1 MTTPQAE
8 KSDRDLILADL
19 RRQRDQ
25 AAAIGDHAE
34 ALILNDRIKDFKEG
48 RTSTAIERV
57 MKRFESGLA
66 RLRAAN
72 PRLDH

>member
-1 MTTPQAE
+1 MDTE

-48 RTSTAIERV
+48 RTSTAVEQV
-57 MKRFESGLA
+57 MKQFESGLA

>member
-1 MTTPQAE
+1 MDTE

-48 RTSTAIERV
+48 RTSTAVEQV
-57 MKRFESGLA
+57 MKQFESRLA

>member
-1 MTTPQAE
+1 MDTE

-48 RTSTAIERV
+48 RTSTAVEQV
-57 MKRFESGLA
+57 MKQFESRLA

-72 PRLDH
+72 SRLDH

>member
-1 MTTPQAE
+1 MTQ
-8 KSDRDLILADL
+8 SDRDLILADL

-34 ALILNDRIKDFKEG
+34 ALILNDRIKDLKEG
-48 RTSTAIERV
+48 KTSPTVERV
-57 MKRFESGLA
+57 MKQFESGLA